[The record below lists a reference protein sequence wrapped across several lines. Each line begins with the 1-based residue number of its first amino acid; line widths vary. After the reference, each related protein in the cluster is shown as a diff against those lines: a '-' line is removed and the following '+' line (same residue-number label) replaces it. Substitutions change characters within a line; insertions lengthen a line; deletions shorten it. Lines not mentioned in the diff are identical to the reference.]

1 MPLATI
7 AYPDRIPLAHLP
19 TPIEPLERL
28 SRELGVELWVKRDD
42 LTGMALSG
50 NKIRKLEFS
59 FAAARA
65 KGADVVLTCGG
76 GQSNHARATAVAAA
90 RLGLQS
96 RLLLRTADPGQPPP
110 PSGNILL
117 DRMAGAEIV
126 WVTPAAY
133 KEREVVFAREAA
145 KLRQAGRTPF
155 IIPEG
160 ASDAVGAWGY
170 IRAMAE
176 LAEGM
181 DSAAILDDR
190 PTTIVAATG
199 SGGTVAGLLL
209 GAKLLNL
216 PLRITCIN
224 VCDSAE
230 YFRRVIGDICKSCI
244 RDYHLDISV
253 DISADLEIV
262 DGYVGRG
269 YALSQPEELALIC
282 EVARKEGLFLDPVYT
297 GKAFYGMVSEL
308 ARDPRRFGERIVFIH
323 TGGLFGLFPLAE
335 EIAALG

>member
-1 MPLATI
+1 MPVATI
-7 AYPDRIPLAHLP
+7 TYPERIPLAHLP
-19 TPIEPLERL
+19 TPLEPLRRL
-28 SRELGVELWVKRDD
+28 SKELGVELWIKRDD

-65 KGADVVLTCGG
+65 QGADVVLTCGG
-76 GQSNHARATAVAAA
+76 AQSNHARATAVSAA
-90 RLGLQS
+90 RLGLNC

-110 PSGNILL
+110 LSGNILL
-117 DRMAGAEIV
+117 DHMAGAEIV
-126 WVTPAAY
+126 WITPEAY
-133 KEREVVFAREAA
+133 REREIVFAREAA
-145 KLRQAGRTPF
+145 KLRRAGRTPF

-181 DSAAILDDR
+181 DSAGILDGR

-216 PLRITCIN
+216 SLRIACIN
-224 VCDSAE
+224 VCDNAD
-230 YFRRVIGDICKSCI
+230 YFQHVIGDICTTCI
-244 RDYHLDISV
+244 QDYDLNLSIDM
-253 DISADLEIV
+253 SADLEIV

-269 YALSQPEELALIC
+269 YAFSQPEELALIC

-308 ARDPRRFGERIVFIH
+308 AKDSCCFGERIVFIH
-323 TGGLFGLFPLAE
+323 TGGLFGLFPVAE
-335 EIAALG
+335 EIAELC